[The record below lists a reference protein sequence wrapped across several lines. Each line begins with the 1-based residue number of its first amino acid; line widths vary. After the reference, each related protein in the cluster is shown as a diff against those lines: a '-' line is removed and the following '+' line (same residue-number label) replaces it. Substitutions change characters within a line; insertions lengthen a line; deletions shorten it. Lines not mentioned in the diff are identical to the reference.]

1 MTAKDLNMDYSKYDF
16 IYIKHNSVILTAY
29 DCKRRPEH
37 GL

>member
-1 MTAKDLNMDYSKYDF
+1 LYKFTQTPMEKWK